1 MRTIVIAAAA
11 ALGVALAGA
20 REAHACG
27 RAGGGYAVPPGLAIG
42 VLALAA
48 TDIGMTL
55 WDTTTIAVG
64 HHSSP
69 VYGAV
74 EVLIAGPQ
82 MILGIAGLSSGGT
95 NGAVG
100 AYTLWMAALTAHGI
114 WSLSLAAADG
124 PVRSP
129 AAAVRQESAPPA
141 SVAIGPTYVPV
152 GQLAQV
158 GFGLSGRF

>member
-82 MILGIAGLSSGGT
+82 MIL
-95 NGAVG
+95 
-100 AYTLWMAALTAHGI
+100 WMAALTAHGI